1 MRDPRPCE
9 ADELLDLASRT
20 DFYGGR
26 VSATWKTTVRG
37 WDALGLLP
45 PTTREELVAEK
56 LRTGCPY
63 SGRRVKTRPAVVT
76 LQLDYAERT
85 PLYVGLDRMDLRGYV
100 AALERSLRLLG
111 VRPGDALAL
120 YEYGSSPV
128 VYLASSLYVPYLR
141 AGAADRLGCTV
152 ICNDGVANLSQRA
165 VEILKYVRPRFLV
178 IRDDCIEP
186 FVAACAAEGLEVAK
200 HTEAVVVTS
209 NEGGLGRTEG
219 LAQRLGVPVY
229 RMPRS
234 DVALFLGLE
243 CPECSCM
250 HVPSDLY
257 RVEAL
262 ELDTLRPARPGQPG
276 RLAITNIR
284 SLGILSLRVLTSL
297 HGTVIEGGCPRQA
310 ADARVRL

>member
-1 MRDPRPCE
+1 M

-20 DFYGGR
+20 AFYGER
-26 VSATWKTTVRG
+26 VSGRRDASFRG

-45 PTTREELVAEK
+45 PTTREELVTEK
-56 LRTGCPY
+56 LRSGCPY
-63 SGRRVKTRPAVVT
+63 SGRRVRTRPAVVT

-85 PLYVGLDRMDLRGYV
+85 SLYVGLDRVDLRGYV
-100 AALERSLRLLG
+100 VALERSLRLLG

-120 YEYGSSPV
+120 YDYGSSPV

-141 AGAADRLGCTV
+141 AGAADKLGCTV
-152 ICNDGVANLSQRA
+152 ICNDGVANLSRRA
-165 VEILKYVRPRFLV
+165 VEILKYVHPRFLV

-186 FVAACAAEGLEVAK
+186 FVAACAADGLEVAQ
-200 HTEAVVVTS
+200 HLEAVVVTS

-234 DVALFLGLE
+234 DAALFLGLE
-243 CPECSCM
+243 CPGCSCV
-250 HVPSDLY
+250 HVPPDLY
-257 RVEAL
+257 RIEAL
-262 ELDTLRPARPGQPG
+262 ELDTLRPAMPGRPG
-276 RLAITNIR
+276 RLVITNIR
-284 SLGILSLRVLTSL
+284 SRGILSLRVLTSL
-297 HGTVIEGGCPRQA
+297 QGTLVEGGCPRQA